1 MTDRH
6 LYTPYGIWEGKK
18 EEERRADEGKKM
30 GRRKERNRPAWRP
43 LRLLGLETLET
54 FWIFV
59 RFGILGVATC
69 GQKSIVMAFGL
80 GFTGWERAGNTLY
93 RERFGWNMRWVLGRV
108 AVCAL

>member
-18 EEERRADEGKKM
+18 EEERRADERKKM
-30 GRRKERNRPAWRP
+30 GRRKERSRPAWRP
-43 LRLLGLETLET
+43 LRLGLETLEII
-54 FWIFV
+54 WDFV
-59 RFGILGVATC
+59 EFGILGVATC
-69 GQKSIVMAFGL
+69 GQKCIVMAFGL